1 MPAIQTNTGIY
12 YKNWGTGRAVVF
24 SRGWPLNADAWR
36 RYILSMLVLCS
47 AVSLVAAIANAQELE
62 LDALTSN
69 AARSASGW
77 WSPARAESATAPRL
91 PIRMV
96 ELTPFDASGSIR
108 TLSAQQTTHRVNESM
123 DGSLAN
129 FEYFG
134 LTLRVRNGAPSLLG
148 GDRVSLPPGS
158 SLSLLRAKY
167 AIWESSLADSRSLT
181 NANGVSVHPL
191 LQINYAGWHLPV
203 TLYISSLRDDDIR

>member
-1 MPAIQTNTGIY
+1 L
-12 YKNWGTGRAVVF
+12 
-24 SRGWPLNADAWR
+24 SADPVR

-62 LDALTSN
+62 LVALTSN
-69 AARSASGW
+69 AARPASGW
-77 WSPARAESATAPRL
+77 WSPAGAESATAPRL
-91 PIRMV
+91 PISMA
-96 ELTPFDASGSIR
+96 ELTPFDASGSFR
-108 TLSAQQTTHRVNESM
+108 TLSAPRTPYRVNESM
-123 DGSLAN
+123 DGSIAGLQ
-129 FEYFG
+129 YFG
-134 LTLRVRNGAPSLLG
+134 LTLRARIGAPSLLG
-148 GDRVSLPPGS
+148 GDRVLLPPGS

-203 TLYISSLRDDDIR
+203 TLYISSL